1 MDMRSLRTAVVALL
15 VIGIGTP
22 AVAGDLAASVAKA
35 AEQQALPPAR
45 SSASKA
51 PIVLGAAMFIGGM
64 ATGLYAFINDKNGP
78 YAEFGEAT
86 SSNKPLGAAGLG
98 IAFAGGALIFLGT
111 RAAKHAPAIAVA
123 PGTVKVSKQLS
134 W

>member
-1 MDMRSLRTAVVALL
+1 MRSLRTALVSLL
-15 VIGIGTP
+15 VIGVGTP

-35 AEQQALPPAR
+35 AEQPTLAKPRA
-45 SSASKA
+45 SASRT
-51 PIVLGAAMFIGGM
+51 PVILGTAMFIGGM
-64 ATGLYAFINDKNGP
+64 ATGLYAFINDRNGS

-111 RAAKHAPAIAVA
+111 HGAKHAPAIAVA

>member
-1 MDMRSLRTAVVALL
+1 MRSFRIAVVSLL

-22 AVAGDLAASVAKA
+22 AAAGDLAASVAKA
-35 AEQQALPPAR
+35 AEEQALPPPPRA
-45 SSASKA
+45 SASRT
-51 PIVLGAAMFIGGM
+51 PVVLGTAMFIGGM
-64 ATGLYAFINDKNGP
+64 ATGLYAFINDRNGS

-111 RAAKHAPAIAVA
+111 RGAKHAPAIAVA

>member
-1 MDMRSLRTAVVALL
+1 
-15 VIGIGTP
+15 
-22 AVAGDLAASVAKA
+22 
-35 AEQQALPPAR
+35 
-45 SSASKA
+45 
-51 PIVLGAAMFIGGM
+51 MFIGGM
-64 ATGLYAFINDKNGP
+64 ATGLYAFINDRNGS

-111 RAAKHAPAIAVA
+111 RGAKHAPAIAVA

>member
-1 MDMRSLRTAVVALL
+1 MKSLRTAVVALL
-15 VIGIGTP
+15 IIGIGTP

-35 AEQQALPPAR
+35 AEEQTLSPSRA
-45 SSASKA
+45 SASKA
-51 PIVLGAAMFIGGM
+51 PVVLGAALFIGGM
-64 ATGLYAFINDKNGP
+64 ATGLYGFINDKNGP

-98 IAFAGGALIFLGT
+98 VAFAGGVLIFLGT
-111 RAAKHAPAIAVA
+111 HGAKHAPAIAVA

>member
-1 MDMRSLRTAVVALL
+1 MRSFRTTVVALL

-22 AVAGDLAASVAKA
+22 ALAGDLAASIAKA
-35 AEQQALPPAR
+35 AEQPGLSPAR
-45 SSASKA
+45 ASASKA
-51 PIVLGAAMFIGGM
+51 PVVLGAALFIGGM
-64 ATGLYAFINDKNGP
+64 ATGLYGFINDKNGT
-78 YAEFGEAT
+78 YAEFGEAE
-86 SSNKPLGAAGLG
+86 SSNKQLGAAGLG

>member
-1 MDMRSLRTAVVALL
+1 
-15 VIGIGTP
+15 
-22 AVAGDLAASVAKA
+22 VAGDLAASVAKA
-35 AEQQALPPAR
+35 AEQQTLAKPRTSAAR
-45 SSASKA
+45 T
-51 PIVLGAAMFIGGM
+51 PVILGTAMFIGGM
-64 ATGLYAFINDKNGP
+64 ATGLYAFINDRNGS

-98 IAFAGGALIFLGT
+98 VAFAGGALIFLGT
-111 RAAKHAPAIAVA
+111 RAKHAPAIAVA